1 MSHLLTEA
9 QWRALRQLYIAGRA
23 GIPYDGR
30 GYGKAGPW
38 PVLRQ
43 LRDRQPPLV
52 REVWRP
58 QSEIQNLMV
67 ITEAGVTFYEANER
81 LYDAFY
87 PSTAPGRESS

>member
-1 MSHLLTEA
+1 MAHLLTEA

-38 PVLRQ
+38 AVLRQ
-43 LRDRQPPLV
+43 LRDREPPLM
-52 REVWRP
+52 REVYRP
-58 QSEIQNLMV
+58 QSETQNLVV
-67 ITEAGVTFYEANER
+67 ITDAGARFYEENER

-87 PSTAPGRESS
+87 PPTSPGQESS